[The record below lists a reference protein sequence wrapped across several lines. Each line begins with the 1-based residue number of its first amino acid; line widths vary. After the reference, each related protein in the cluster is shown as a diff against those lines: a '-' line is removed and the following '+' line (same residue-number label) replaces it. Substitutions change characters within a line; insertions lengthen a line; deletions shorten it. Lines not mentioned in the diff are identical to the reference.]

1 MIAMGKKN
9 GPWIIKSTI
18 SKYKNPWIEVR
29 EDQVVRPDG
38 KPGIF
43 GVIKML
49 PGISVLPV
57 DEEGFVYLT
66 EEFRYAI
73 GEYSIEAMSGGMD
86 DNERPLDAA
95 KRELEEELGI
105 HAEEW
110 ISLGVVN
117 PFTSVVHSPAHLF
130 LAKKL
135 KFSAKNP
142 EGTEIIK
149 TKKMKIEN
157 VIKMVLESKITHG
170 PTCVLILKAAHYLK
184 KSKKLK

>member
-1 MIAMGKKN
+1 MERKN

-18 SKYKNPWIEVR
+18 PKYKNPWIEVH
-29 EDQVVRPDG
+29 EDQVIRPDG
-38 KPGIF
+38 QPGIF
-43 GVIKML
+43 GMVKMVS
-49 PGISVLPV
+49 GVAVLPMD
-57 DEEGFVYLT
+57 DEGLVYLT

-73 GEYSIEAMSGGMD
+73 GGYSIEAMSGGIEN
-86 DNERPLDAA
+86 NEKQLDAA

-105 HAEEW
+105 QAEEW

-135 KFSAKNP
+135 KFSAKSP

-149 TKKMKIEN
+149 TKKMEME
-157 VIKMVLESKITHG
+157 VAIKMVLDSKITHG

-184 KSKKLK
+184 KLKK

>member
-1 MIAMGKKN
+1 MERKN

-18 SKYKNPWIEVR
+18 SKYKNPWIEVN
-29 EDQVVRPDG
+29 EDQVIRPDG

-43 GVIKML
+43 GIVKMIS
-49 PGISVLPV
+49 GVSVLPL
-57 DEEGFVYLT
+57 DENGFIYLT
-66 EEFRYAI
+66 EEFRYAV
-73 GEYSIEAMSGGMD
+73 GRDSIEAVSGGID
-86 DNERPLDAA
+86 GGERPLDAA

-105 HAEEW
+105 QAKEW

-149 TKKMKIEN
+149 MKKMKIEDA
-157 VIKMVLESKITHG
+157 IKMVLESKITHG
-170 PTCVLILKAAHYLK
+170 PTCVLILKAVHYLK
-184 KSKKLK
+184 KLK